1 MSVQNFWKIRHRLLF
16 YKGRS
21 IYMLRVWVQIQRKPA
36 RNMEQVLNPDKQAF
50 HIPFCH
56 KCVIETSK
64 RTSASLGLK
73 LFVILGL
80 RLKV

>member
-1 MSVQNFWKIRHRLLF
+1 
-16 YKGRS
+16 
-21 IYMLRVWVQIQRKPA
+21 
-36 RNMEQVLNPDKQAF
+36 MEQVLNPDKQAF

-80 RLKV
+80 KLKV